1 MQLEG
6 RHGKGLHSSHGLG
19 ASTTTNLLS
28 TLSLPLPT
36 GGSSGKQEFP
46 PKKPK
51 PTNQKKEISLEWF
64 SFPCDCAN
72 PGSKVGLV
80 GVWPPQ
86 GRDGLRDCGF
96 QSESQAR
103 GKGPPCCQQGTPG
116 DIPPNPKASAQLW
129 ESPGI
134 PWNTQFPVAGTQRAL
149 EWFCCTA
156 GALPSPI
163 SELSP
168 QGRWK
173 CRVQSRFGVQILTD
187 QKEPLRN
194 VDPAAPSCP
203 QALLRGKML
212 HTDYLEFQWTKF
224 LLFVAKK
231 PKKKLKILH
240 SAANPV
246 SPGGSAK
253 CTSVGSVHAKD
264 RNYLHSAKLELN
276 PHQKQTTN

>member
-51 PTNQKKEISLEWF
+51 PTNQKKQISLEWF

-96 QSESQAR
+96 QGESQAR

-134 PWNTQFPVAGTQRAL
+134 PWNTQFPVAGTQWAL

-156 GALPSPI
+156 GALPSPSPSPV

-187 QKEPLRN
+187 QKERTPQECGSRSSFLPSGTAEGE
-194 VDPAAPSCP
+194 DAA
-203 QALLRGKML
+203 
-212 HTDYLEFQWTKF
+212 H
-224 LLFVAKK
+224 
-231 PKKKLKILH
+231 
-240 SAANPV
+240 
-246 SPGGSAK
+246 
-253 CTSVGSVHAKD
+253 
-264 RNYLHSAKLELN
+264 
-276 PHQKQTTN
+276 

>member
-64 SFPCDCAN
+64 SFPCDGAN
-72 PGSKVGLV
+72 PGSKVGFL

-96 QSESQAR
+96 QGESQAR

-156 GALPSPI
+156 GALPSPSPVPV

-212 HTDYLEFQWTKF
+212 HTDYLELQWTKF

-231 PKKKLKILH
+231 PKKKIKNLAFCCK
-240 SAANPV
+240 SCQPRGV
-246 SPGGSAK
+246 SQMHFSGK
-253 CTSVGSVHAKD
+253 CSC
-264 RNYLHSAKLELN
+264 
-276 PHQKQTTN
+276 